1 VGSGVSARSGAKGG
15 FTSPDPR
22 RVLTVGKLEG
32 RVAIITGAGSGQ
44 GAAAAR
50 LFASEGAAVVV
61 ADVNAETGE
70 QVTAELTTSGA
81 AAAFAP
87 CDVSDASQVKA
98 AVATAT
104 SQFGRLDILYNNA
117 GLWYSAQGNYRPGIT
132 DAPSPLLEENIWDR
146 TIDVNLK
153 GTYLGC
159 KYAIPEMQKVGKGAI
174 INVSSIAALRVG
186 SGASDAYTAA
196 KGGVVAITRTLAVEH
211 ARYQIRCN
219 CIFPGA
225 IKTPLAGPFTP
236 EYERA
241 VESHVPLGRWGQPE
255 DVAKMA
261 LFLASDDSDWI
272 TGAFFV
278 VDGGYTA
285 V

>member
-1 VGSGVSARSGAKGG
+1 M
-15 FTSPDPR
+15 
-22 RVLTVGKLEG
+22 GKLDG
-32 RVAIITGAGSGQ
+32 RVAVITGAGSGQ

-61 ADVNAETGE
+61 ADVNEETGK
-70 QVTAELTTSGA
+70 QVTAELTGA
-81 AAAFAP
+81 GGQAAFAL
-87 CDVSDASQVKA
+87 CDVSDATQVQA
-98 AVATAT
+98 MIDLATGE
-104 SQFGRLDILYNNA
+104 FGRLDVLYNNA
-117 GLWYSAQGNYRPGIT
+117 GLWFSAQGNYRPGIT

-146 TIDVNLK
+146 TLNVNLK

-159 KYAIPEMQKVGKGAI
+159 KYAIPEMQKVGGGSI

-196 KGGVVAITRTLAVEH
+196 KGGIVTITRTLAVEH
-211 ARYQIRCN
+211 AKYQIRCN
-219 CIFPGA
+219 VIYPGA
-225 IKTPLAGPFTP
+225 IYTPLAGPFTP
-236 EYERA
+236 EYVKA
-241 VESHVPLGRWGQPE
+241 VESRVPLGRWGQPE

-261 LFLASDDSDWI
+261 LFLACDDSSWV
-272 TGAFFV
+272 TGQGFV

>member
-1 VGSGVSARSGAKGG
+1 M
-15 FTSPDPR
+15 P
-22 RVLTVGKLEG
+22 KLEN
-32 RVAIITGAGSGQ
+32 RVALITGAGSGQ

-70 QVTAELTTSGA
+70 EVTSELVKSGA
-81 AAAFAP
+81 AAVFAL
-87 CDVSDASQVKA
+87 CDVSNATHVEA
-98 AVATAT
+98 AVQLAV
-104 SQFGRLDILYNNA
+104 SQFGRLDVLYNNA
-117 GLWYSAQGNYRPGIT
+117 GLWFSAQGNYRPGIT
-132 DAPSPLLEENIWDR
+132 DGPSPLLEENIWDR

-159 KYAIPEMQKVGKGAI
+159 KYAIPEMQKVGGGAI

-196 KGGVVAITRTLAVEH
+196 KGGVSAMTRTLAVAH
-211 ARYQIRCN
+211 APYKIRCN

-225 IKTPLAGPFTP
+225 IKTPLAGPFTD
-236 EYERA
+236 EYDRA

-255 DVAKMA
+255 DIAKMA
-261 LFLASDDSDWI
+261 LFLASDDSSWI

>member
-1 VGSGVSARSGAKGG
+1 M
-15 FTSPDPR
+15 P
-22 RVLTVGKLEG
+22 KLENQ
-32 RVAIITGAGSGQ
+32 VALITGAGSGQ

-61 ADVNAETGE
+61 ADVNAEAGE
-70 QVTAELTTSGA
+70 EVANELVKSGA
-81 AAAFAP
+81 SAVFAL
-87 CDVSDASQVKA
+87 CDVSNATQVEA
-98 AVATAT
+98 AVQLAA

-117 GLWYSAQGNYRPGIT
+117 GLWFSAQGNYRPGIT

-159 KYAIPEMQKVGKGAI
+159 KFAIPEMQKVGGGAI

-196 KGGVVAITRTLAVEH
+196 KGGVATMTRTLAVAH
-211 ARYQIRCN
+211 APYKIRCN

-225 IKTPLAGPFTP
+225 VRTPFAGPFTD
-236 EYERA
+236 EYDRA
-241 VESHVPLGRWGQPE
+241 IESHVPLGRWGQPE
-255 DVAKMA
+255 DIAKMA
-261 LFLASDDSDWI
+261 LFLASDDSSWI

>member
-1 VGSGVSARSGAKGG
+1 M
-15 FTSPDPR
+15 
-22 RVLTVGKLEG
+22 GKLDG
-32 RVAIITGAGSGQ
+32 RVAVITGAGSGQ

-50 LFASEGAAVVV
+50 LFASEGCAVVV
-61 ADVNAETGE
+61 ADVNADTGK
-70 QVTAELTTSGA
+70 QDTDVVTSAGGQ
-81 AAAFAP
+81 AAFAH
-87 CDVSDASQVKA
+87 CDVSDAAQVQA
-98 AVATAT
+98 TVALAT
-104 SQFGRLDILYNNA
+104 GQFGRLDILYNNA
-117 GLWYSAQGNYRPGIT
+117 GLWFSAQGNYRPGIT

-146 TIDVNLK
+146 TLNVNLK

-159 KYAIPEMQKVGKGAI
+159 KYAIPEMRKAGGGAI

-186 SGASDAYTAA
+186 RGASDAYTAA
-196 KGGVVAITRTLAVEH
+196 KGGVVTITRTLAVEH
-211 ARYQIRCN
+211 AQYQIRCN

-236 EYERA
+236 EYEAA
-241 VESHVPLGRWGQPE
+241 VESHIPLGRWGQPE

-261 LFLASDDSDWI
+261 LFLACDDSSWV
-272 TGAFFV
+272 TGQFFV